1 MKILDASLQ
10 KALTLCACYYLAVY
24 CVLGALRM
32 PFPGALEWLESNMYY
47 QMLRVLEGQPLYV
60 APSLKFVPSIYQPLY
75 FHIAALLARIF
86 GPGFWVLRL
95 ISYVSS
101 LGSMALIGYLV
112 YRESTCRL
120 AGLWAA
126 GLFAATYHI
135 SATYFDAGRIDP
147 LFLFLSL
154 GALTLVRCASG
165 MTGCLLAAVLLA
177 AATLTKQTALIL
189 SVPLVVYIF
198 LFRSRLQALCFSGF
212 FIILVGLPSLWLNT
226 ATQGWYFF
234 YAFTLPAQ
242 HPILWNR
249 LGSFWLEQIL
259 APMGIAA
266 CMAVS
271 YFFLIPLKKLR
282 ASALLYALFFITML
296 AVSCMP
302 WIKVGG
308 FKNVLPPA
316 YAALAIGAGLALTA
330 ARTNRIRRLLLIAAC
345 IQFGLLWYN
354 PLPVVPA
361 AENANLVR
369 STIAAIKE
377 IDGEVFA
384 PANGYLSVLAGKTY
398 SAHIGC
404 INDVLYGEP
413 GPVRNRLIIEIR
425 EAIRDKRF
433 AAILLDRKFTFFQR
447 DIETHYALWPQYAEQ
462 MMYRP
467 LINSWYIPKPP
478 LL

>member
-1 MKILDASLQ
+1 MKILDAFLQ
-10 KALTLCACYYLAVY
+10 KALTVCSCYYLAAY

-32 PFPGALEWLESNMYY
+32 PFPGAMEWLESNMYY
-47 QMLRVLEGQPLYV
+47 QMLRVLEGQALYV
-60 APSLKFVPSIYQPLY
+60 APSLEYVPSIYPPLY
-75 FHIAALLARIF
+75 FYIAALLAQIF
-86 GPGFWVLRL
+86 GPDFWILRL

-101 LGSMALIGYLV
+101 LGSMALIGHIV
-112 YRESTCRL
+112 YRESNRRI

-135 SATYFDAGRIDP
+135 SATYFDTGRIDP

-154 GALTLVRCASG
+154 GTLAMVRFVPG
-165 MTGCLLAAVLLA
+165 MTGCLFAAGLLA
-177 AATLTKQTALIL
+177 AAMLTKQTALIL
-189 SVPLVVYIF
+189 SFPLVAYIF
-198 LFRSRLQALCFSGF
+198 LFRSRFQALCFGGF
-212 FIILVGLPSLWLNT
+212 FLVLVALPSLWLNA

-234 YAFTLPAQ
+234 FAFELPAQ

-249 LGSFWLEQIL
+249 LGSFWLQQIL

-266 CMAVS
+266 CLSVS

-282 ASALLYALFFITML
+282 APALLYALFFITML

-302 WIKVGG
+302 WIKSSG

-316 YAALAIGAGLALTA
+316 HAALAIGTGLALAA
-330 ARTNRIRRLLLIAAC
+330 ARANRIRLLLLAAAC
-345 IQFGLLWYN
+345 VQFALLWYS
-354 PLPVVPA
+354 PLPLVPA
-361 AENANLVR
+361 AGNAKVVH

-384 PANGYLSVLAGKTY
+384 PANGYLSVVAGKTH

-404 INDVLYGEP
+404 INDVLDGEP
-413 GPVRNRLIIEIR
+413 GPVRDGLISEIR
-425 EAIRDKRF
+425 KAIRDKRF
-433 AAILLDRKFTFFQR
+433 AAILLDRKFNFFQR
-447 DIETHYALWPQYAEQ
+447 DIETHYILWPHYAEN
-462 MMYRP
+462 MLYRP
-467 LINSWYIPKPP
+467 LIKYWYIPKPR